1 MASPGNQH
9 CANCIGTL
17 SFPFVGRAGA
27 TIRRPSYHSATP
39 PPVPRPRP
47 PRPPWRWTVWLAE
60 ICIIASAVN
69 EVKHVWLEQL
79 LLAESAE
86 LACSVASCMSVY
98 TVQSSAR
105 PVVPIDRCN
114 DWNWNWNCVPN
125 LDNFTT
131 ARRSSQR
138 VCQLNT
144 TELNTQYKLSV
155 INWTV
160 VGRTMVTIQ

>member
-1 MASPGNQH
+1 MSCVTTGVVFAYDFQWTRSNACWRPLVLTF
-9 CANCIGTL
+9 A
-17 SFPFVGRAGA
+17 FRPFRGLM
-27 TIRRPSYHSATP
+27 
-39 PPVPRPRP
+39 
-47 PRPPWRWTVWLAE
+47 WLAE
-60 ICIIASAVN
+60 ICIIASAVH